1 MRMISPERRKH
12 MATQKKDFCFCPVDV
27 GRAAWHEGACL
38 GLPQPLELSQVKS
51 RLGFIGRREMPG
63 GLAPQSVLVRAWSHA
78 ACLLCMVMAVV
89 CGPGMHPAP
98 WLCPLSCYLSS
109 WGAGPVATR
118 LRAGVQATL
127 SLSRDRAL
135 SLTCIVSCHRGHVLS
150 YFEEWKSFW
159 ASLLPMFA
167 LKL

>member
-98 WLCPLSCYLSS
+98 WLCHPYPATCPAGELGQWPHASGLGFKPLCLCPGTELFPS
-109 WGAGPVATR
+109 
-118 LRAGVQATL
+118 
-127 SLSRDRAL
+127 
-135 SLTCIVSCHRGHVLS
+135 HVL
-150 YFEEWKSFW
+150 FH
-159 ASLLPMFA
+159 ATGVMC
-167 LKL
+167 